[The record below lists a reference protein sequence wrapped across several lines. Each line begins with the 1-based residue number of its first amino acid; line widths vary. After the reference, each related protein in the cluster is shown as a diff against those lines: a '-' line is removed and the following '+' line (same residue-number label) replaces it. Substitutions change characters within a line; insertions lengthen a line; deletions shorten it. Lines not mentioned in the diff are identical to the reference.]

1 MIAGRYDIIADQG
14 STLNRALVYLD
25 SADVPVDLT
34 GYDAALQVR
43 ENYGSTALVLSV
55 STAGTAP
62 GIVLGGTAGTIDVSV
77 SASVM
82 ADVPAGVYVYDLELD
97 GGDDGVVKPVRGQF
111 EVRPEVT
118 R

>member
-1 MIAGRYDIIADQG
+1 
-14 STLNRALVYLD
+14 
-25 SADVPVDLT
+25 
-34 GYDAALQVR
+34 
-43 ENYGSTALVLSV
+43 
-55 STAGTAP
+55 
-62 GIVLGGTAGTIDVSV
+62 LGGTAGTIDVSV